1 MKKTIFMCAIL
12 SLGMMS
18 CQNDEFNSIV
28 EENTLNQEIK
38 KIEFL
43 MEEGAIKEESIY
55 QEGDIKIETSMS
67 FEDRLVYYDFL
78 KRNDWKVRSEYTGP
92 TRSSTYNEDAFGL
105 ILKSSVNQNCG
116 IYRELILVMDCED
129 SNSQSYTSGNTGL
142 TFVDANGN
150 VNFFFCI
157 VPSSSITNGL
167 HKIEKGFARYFDCED
182 HNTNNAFYVDGLR
195 INNSYV
201 NNTKWGITE
210 NSSGNITFYFI
221 NTNWGSGSYGFGH
234 KTGSNNGI
242 IYTDDE
248 DDDNANRWIVPSPYS
263 PNANIDGLLGEYE
276 NNSEIKVHFDF

>member
-1 MKKTIFMCAIL
+1 MKKTILIGAIL

-18 CQNDEFNSIV
+18 CQNDEFNSMI
-28 EENTLNQEIK
+28 EESTLNQEIK
-38 KIEFL
+38 KIEYL

-55 QEGDIKIETSMS
+55 QEGDTKIETSMS

-78 KRNDWKVRSEYTGP
+78 KRNAGQVRNEYTGP
-92 TRSSTYNEDAFGL
+92 TRSTTYNEETFGL
-105 ILKSSVNQNCG
+105 VLKSSSNQNCG

-129 SNSQSYTSGNTGL
+129 NNSQSYTSGNTGQ
-142 TFVDANGN
+142 TFVDSNGN

-157 VPSSSITNGL
+157 IPASNITNGL
-167 HKIEKGFARYFDCED
+167 HKIDKGFARYFDCED
-182 HNTNNAFYVDGLR
+182 HNTNNAFYVNGLR

-201 NNTKWGITE
+201 NGTKWGITE

-221 NTNWGSGSYGFGH
+221 NNGIGSIGFGH

-248 DDDNANRWIVPSPYS
+248 DDDNTNQWIVPVPMSLDAMRSFY
-263 PNANIDGLLGEYE
+263 LGEYE
-276 NNSEIKVHFDF
+276 KNSEIKVHFDI